1 MSQTAKSG
9 FRNEDWVVDQFNNHH
24 TSLYGTAWLDAMEYP
39 HPKKVCAQTTRRM
52 GFFNKADV
60 LVLVDDHV
68 EWVSVKKFTASFNQL
83 DKRWVDDFA
92 RLWKM
97 PDSVIS
103 SLKMYC
109 GEDGYGPADVS
120 GLASHTRDAR
130 RFYMDELPYDKQEQV
145 LAFLNKNKKRIIRN
159 VMAGRG
165 RAAARWMLVVEERRG
180 NAAEVGHRVHGC
192 GDTALLY
199 RARLHNQ
206 KRQPKAG
213 RDYHTAQGRRRR
225 QEDGPR
231 CSSSSFRRRSC
242 STWMPP
248 ARLRTPFQYYRL
260 NAARII
266 QPCCGEEIS
275 KPHMANMRRCKPQQ
289 YAAP

>member
-180 NAAEVGHRVHGC
+180 MPRKSAIASITATIRHYSTGRAYITKKGNLKLGRITIQRKG
-192 GDTALLY
+192 GDGG
-199 RARLHNQ
+199 
-206 KRQPKAG
+206 KK
-213 RDYHTAQGRRRR
+213 TAQML
-225 QEDGPR
+225 QFKFSPKELFD
-231 CSSSSFRRRSC
+231 
-242 STWMPP
+242 MD
-248 ARLRTPFQYYRL
+248 
-260 NAARII
+260 AARAFEDSVPIL
-266 QPCCGEEIS
+266 
-275 KPHMANMRRCKPQQ
+275 
-289 YAAP
+289 